1 GGDEFAWQVPAL
13 REELITELIRS
24 LPKELRRNYAPAPD
38 TARALLTTLQPADE
52 PLLEAAQRELHRRTR
67 IHVPVDASDLDRRPA
82 HPRVTFAVEGPDGTE
97 VARGKDLAALQER
110 LDGTTRRA
118 VADAVGADL
127 ERTGLRDWPEDLE
140 ELPRTV
146 ERRAVRGY
154 PALVDT
160 GPA

>member
-1 GGDEFAWQVPAL
+1 
-13 REELITELIRS
+13 
-24 LPKELRRNYAPAPD
+24 
-38 TARALLTTLQPADE
+38 
-52 PLLEAAQRELHRRTR
+52 
-67 IHVPVDASDLDRRPA
+67 
-82 HPRVTFAVEGPDGTE
+82 
-97 VARGKDLAALQER
+97 
-110 LDGTTRRA
+110 

-160 GPA
+160 GPAVDLRVLPTEAEQSAAMRPGLRRLLRLTVPSPVKAVERALDPRARLVLGNNPHGSPTALL